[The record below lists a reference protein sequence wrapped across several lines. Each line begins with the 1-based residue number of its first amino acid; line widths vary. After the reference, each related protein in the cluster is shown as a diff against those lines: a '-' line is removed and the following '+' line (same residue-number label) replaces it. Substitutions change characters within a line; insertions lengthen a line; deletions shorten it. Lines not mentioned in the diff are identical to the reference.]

1 MKYLIS
7 IILAALIVLA
17 PSRLLAQQLEK
28 PKPLITNVKKGE
40 RTPFDGVLL
49 DAWAMSEIM
58 ADMEYNQKRFELELE
73 FAKKQ
78 KDAEW
83 SLKYD
88 TLNSSHVS
96 LQFKYNEI
104 NKAKDR
110 EIKTLRE
117 ISVKKKDY
125 SILWYAGGFLS
136 GVVLSLGVLYVASDA
151 IGR

>member
-7 IILAALIVLA
+7 IILATLIVLA

-40 RTPFDGVLL
+40 RTPFGGVLL
-49 DAWAMSEIM
+49 DPWAMSEIM

-88 TLNSSHVS
+88 TLNSSYTS
-96 LQFKYNEI
+96 LQFKYGEI
-104 NKAKDR
+104 NKVKDR

-117 ISVKKKDY
+117 IAAKKKDY

>member
-7 IILAALIVLA
+7 IILATLIVLA

-49 DAWAMSEIM
+49 DPWAMSEIM
-58 ADMEYNQKRFELELE
+58 ADIEYDQKRFELELE

-83 SLKYD
+83 SLRYD
-88 TLNSSHVS
+88 TLNSSYTS
-96 LQFKYNEI
+96 LQFKYGEI
-104 NKAKDR
+104 SEIKDR

-117 ISVKKKDY
+117 IAVKKKDY

-136 GVVLSLGVLYVASDA
+136 GVALSLGVLYIASDA

>member
-7 IILAALIVLA
+7 IMLATLIALA
-17 PSRLLAQQLEK
+17 PTRLLAQQLEK

-49 DAWAMSEIM
+49 DSWAMSEIM
-58 ADMEYNQKRFELELE
+58 ANMEYDQKRFELELE

-78 KDAEW
+78 KDAECT
-83 SLKYD
+83 LKYD
-88 TLNSSHVS
+88 SLQAGYES

-104 NKAKDR
+104 NEVKDR
-110 EIKTLRE
+110 ELKTLRE
-117 ISVKKKDY
+117 LAAEKKDY

-136 GVVLSLGVLYVASDA
+136 GVALSLGVLYVASDA
-151 IGR
+151 IGK